1 MLDQAPWLRWPRT
14 RTYEALT
21 RAQLAL
27 GQGDYDAVEQ
37 LLVDASGD
45 PAGNV
50 AHEVARVTTEVEF
63 RLARAGFRDAVEL
76 AERWIDVAEASAP
89 ASAVRLC
96 ALGARAAVD
105 AAQGVDAAAW
115 SARAGRLVAG
125 GAAGVADAVA
135 WCAVARAW
143 ASTAAGTSRLE
154 HWATAAGAF
163 DEVECVVRAAEAR
176 AEMARALLDAGDRL
190 GARQVARSGT
200 RGRGACRCAPTA
212 RAPRSAARAGRRERD
227 VERAG

>member
-1 MLDQAPWLRWPRT
+1 M
-14 RTYEALT
+14 
-21 RAQLAL
+21 
-27 GQGDYDAVEQ
+27 
-37 LLVDASGD
+37 
-45 PAGNV
+45 
-50 AHEVARVTTEVEF
+50 
-63 RLARAGFRDAVEL
+63 
-76 AERWIDVAEASAP
+76 AEASAP

-105 AAQGVDAAAW
+105 AAQGVDAAGW

-125 GAAGVADAVA
+125 GAAEVADAVA

-190 GARQVARSGT
+190 GARQVARS
-200 RGRGACRCAPTA
+200 A
-212 RAPRSAARAGRRERD
+212 REVAARAGALPLLARLD
-227 VERAG
+227 LLLERAGANETSSGPGEALGLTDREVEVLRLVALGRTNREIGRELFISVKTASVHVSNILRKVGVANRTEAAALAQRAGLVS